1 MVQMRCLQSNG
12 TNIVIAISKYVEIGM
27 HLRICFAVFLLALP
41 AIALASGSAA
51 ADTYAPIMPLA
62 AKSLLL
68 DISVAGDRVVVAG
81 ERGHILYSDDNGN
94 SWQQARVA
102 TTQMLTGIHFV
113 DEQRGW
119 AVGHD
124 GLIMVSDDRGENWRI
139 QRDGIAAQQQ
149 INLEMRELAHQQISD
164 LEQRLEKTDE
174 ETRPDLAMALEEAV
188 MDLEDADLALAEAVF
203 TSPLL
208 DVWFQ
213 DDKRGWA
220 VGAFGALVTT
230 TDAGQ
235 HWSSQ
240 PELVNNPDEFHL
252 NTITGDGKHRVF
264 IAGEG
269 GLMYRSVDGGQS
281 WESLE
286 PFYDGSWFGAVYN
299 PQHDTLLV
307 FGLRGNLYRS
317 TDFGDSW
324 EPVAGDNNMTL
335 AGGNASPNGEI
346 VLAGSVGT
354 VLRSKDGGKSFQRSM
369 LEDRLSLASGMSRD
383 GQLILIGQGGVKIHK
398 DAY

>member
-1 MVQMRCLQSNG
+1 MYLSIRC
-12 TNIVIAISKYVEIGM
+12 
-27 HLRICFAVFLLALP
+27 AVFLLALP
-41 AIALASGSAA
+41 VIALASGSAA

-62 AKSLLL
+62 ARSLLL
-68 DISVAGDRVVVAG
+68 DVSVAGDRVVVAG
-81 ERGHILYSDDNGN
+81 ERGHILYSDDNGI

-124 GLIMVSDDRGENWRI
+124 GLVLISNDGGENWRI

-149 INLEMRELAHQQISD
+149 TNLEMRERAHQQISE
-164 LEQRLEKTDE
+164 LELRLTSANK
-174 ETRPDLAMALEEAV
+174 ETRPDLEIALEDAV
-188 MDLEDADLALAEAVF
+188 MDLEDADLALAEPVF

-208 DVWFQ
+208 DVWFM

-220 VGAFGALVTT
+220 VGAFGALLTT
-230 TDAGQ
+230 IDAGQ

-240 PELVNNPDEFHL
+240 PEQVNNPDEFHL

-269 GLMYRSVDGGQS
+269 GVMYRSVDGGQS

-286 PFYDGSWFGAVYN
+286 PFYEGSWFGAVYN
-299 PQHDTLLV
+299 PQHDALLV

-324 EPVAGDNNMTL
+324 APVASDNTMTL
-335 AGGNASPNGEI
+335 AGGNTSANGEI

-354 VLRSKDGGKSFQRSM
+354 VLRSKDGGQSFQRIM
-369 LEDRLSLASGMSRD
+369 LQDRLSLASGLSRD
-383 GQLILIGQGGVKIHK
+383 GQLILIGQGGVKTRQ